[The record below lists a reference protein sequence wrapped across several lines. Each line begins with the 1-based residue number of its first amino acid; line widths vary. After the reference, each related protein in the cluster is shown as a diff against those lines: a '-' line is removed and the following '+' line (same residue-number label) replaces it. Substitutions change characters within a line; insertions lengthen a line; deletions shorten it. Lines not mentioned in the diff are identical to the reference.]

1 MFEES
6 TVSLTISRVHFPV
19 TTLGP
24 GKRIGV
30 WFQGC
35 GIQCPGCISKDT
47 WARKPANTTVSEV
60 LEICSEHRRDA
71 DGLTITG
78 GEPLEQS
85 AGLLALLSGFRRLLG
100 PGADVLVYSGR
111 TSEEVLPL
119 LSSWTGLVDAVIA
132 EPYIEAESQTR
143 PLVGSDNQR
152 LFMLTR
158 LGEVRF
164 LPYVRPRDARDDG
177 LDLMDDE
184 AGRFWMAGIPRRGDM
199 ERLRRTLAMQGTI
212 IQTSEHVES

>member
-78 GEPLEQS
+78 GEPLEQMPGS
-85 AGLLALLSGFRRLLG
+85 SPSFRASDVSWALERMYSSTRDVPRRKSYRSSHHG
-100 PGADVLVYSGR
+100 PD
-111 TSEEVLPL
+111 
-119 LSSWTGLVDAVIA
+119 SWT
-132 EPYIEAESQTR
+132 R
-143 PLVGSDNQR
+143 
-152 LFMLTR
+152 
-158 LGEVRF
+158 
-164 LPYVRPRDARDDG
+164 
-177 LDLMDDE
+177 
-184 AGRFWMAGIPRRGDM
+184 
-199 ERLRRTLAMQGTI
+199 
-212 IQTSEHVES
+212 

>member
-1 MFEES
+1 MFEEPTARLS
-6 TVSLTISRVHFPV
+6 ISRVHFPV

-47 WARKPANTTVSEV
+47 WARRPANTSVSEV
-60 LEICSEHRRDA
+60 LEFCSGYSRDA

-100 PGADVLVYSGR
+100 PRADVLLYSGR
-111 TSEEVLPL
+111 ASGEVLPL
-119 LSSWTGLVDAVIA
+119 VSSWTGLVDAVIA
-132 EPYIEAESQTR
+132 
-143 PLVGSDNQR
+143 
-152 LFMLTR
+152 
-158 LGEVRF
+158 
-164 LPYVRPRDARDDG
+164 
-177 LDLMDDE
+177 
-184 AGRFWMAGIPRRGDM
+184 
-199 ERLRRTLAMQGTI
+199 
-212 IQTSEHVES
+212 

>member
-1 MFEES
+1 MFELS
-6 TVSLTISRVHFPV
+6 TAALSISRVHFPV

-24 GKRIGV
+24 GNRIGV

-60 LEICSEHRRDA
+60 LQFCSEHLRDA

-78 GEPLEQS
+78 GEPLEQG

-111 TSEEVLPL
+111 PSGEVLPL
-119 LSSWTGLVDAVIA
+119 LSSWTGLVDAVIT
-132 EPYIEAESQTR
+132 EPYVEAESQTR
-143 PLVGSDNQR
+143 PLIGSDNQR
-152 LFMLTR
+152 LFVLTR
-158 LGEVRF
+158 LGEERF
-164 LPYVRPRDARDDG
+164 LPYQRLRDGRDDG

-184 AGRFWMAGIPRRGDM
+184 AGMFWMAGIPRRGDM
-199 ERLRRTLAMQGTI
+199 ERLRRSLATQGTM
-212 IQTSEHVES
+212 IQTTQHIEL

>member
-6 TVSLTISRVHFPV
+6 TVPLSISRVHFPV

-35 GIQCPGCISKDT
+35 NIQCPGCISKDT

-60 LEICSEHRRDA
+60 LEICSKYRRDA

-85 AGLLALLSGFRRLLG
+85 AGLLALLSGFRRFLS
-100 PGADVLVYSGR
+100 PVADVLVYSGR
-111 TSEEVLPL
+111 TSDEVLPL
-119 LSSWTGLVDAVIA
+119 FSSWPGLVDAVIT
-132 EPYIEAESQTR
+132 EHYIESEPQTR

-158 LGEVRF
+158 LGEERF
-164 LPYVRPRDARDDG
+164 LPYVRPRDAQDDS
-177 LDLMDDE
+177 LDFMADE
-184 AGRFWMAGIPRRGDM
+184 AGGFWMAGIPRRGDM
-199 ERLRRTLAMQGTI
+199 ERLRQALAIQGTQI
-212 IQTSEHVES
+212 TTSQHI

>member
-6 TVSLTISRVHFPV
+6 TVSLSISRVHFPV

-35 GIQCPGCISKDT
+35 SIQCPGCISKDT

-60 LEICSEHRRDA
+60 LEICSEHGPDA

-85 AGLLALLSGFRRLLG
+85 AGLLALLLGFRRLLG
-100 PGADVLVYSGR
+100 SVADVLVYSGR
-111 TSEEVLPL
+111 TSDEVLPL
-119 LSSWTGLVDAVIA
+119 FSSWPGLVDAVIA
-132 EPYIEAESQTR
+132 EPYIEAEPQTR

-158 LGEVRF
+158 LGKERF
-164 LPYVRPRDARDDG
+164 DFMG
-177 LDLMDDE
+177 DE

-199 ERLRRTLAMQGTI
+199 ERLRQALAMQGTQ
-212 IQTSEHVES
+212 IQTSQDVKYKL

>member
-1 MFEES
+1 MLEEPG
-6 TVSLTISRVHFPV
+6 VSLSISRVHFPV

-24 GKRIGV
+24 GNRIGI

-47 WARKPANTTVSEV
+47 WARKPANTTVSEL
-60 LEICSEHRRDA
+60 LEFYSEHRRDV

-100 PGADVLVYSGR
+100 PGADFLVYSGR
-111 TSEEVLPL
+111 ASEEVLPL
-119 LSSWTGLVDAVIA
+119 LASWTGLVDAVIA
-132 EPYIEAESQTR
+132 EPYIEAESQTG

-158 LGEVRF
+158 VGQERF
-164 LPYVRPRDARDDG
+164 LPYVRPRDARDDR
-177 LDLMDDE
+177 LDLMDDQ
-184 AGRFWMAGIPRRGDM
+184 AGGFWMAGIPRRGDM
-199 ERLRRTLAMQGTI
+199 ERLRMTLAMQGTLI
-212 IQTSEHVES
+212 STSQHIQ